1 MIEVLYGQMSTIQR
15 YAVDYIEC
23 YSDISLNDLLYI
35 VQVVVSSGVCDVNDD
50 ENSDDFIF
58 NYLKETKG
66 FYELQIKH
74 TQTSRSRNGK
84 KYYLVDLISL
94 YSI

>member
-23 YSDISLNDLLYI
+23 YGDISLNDLLHI
-35 VQVVVSSGVCDVNDD
+35 AQVVVSSGVCDVNDD

-58 NYLKETKG
+58 NYLKGTKG
-66 FYELQIKH
+66 FYEPQIKH
-74 TQTSRSRNGK
+74 TQNSCSRHGK
-84 KYYLVDLISL
+84 KYYLLL
-94 YSI
+94 FH